1 MVDIKNKILLLFLCL
16 MLIVGLTYGAKYL
29 YDLKIYKDKTSSLTI
44 SNIDLSK
51 VKDGVYI
58 GKYDAKLVAAETRV
72 TVKNGKIINI
82 ELLEHKNERG
92 KSAESILSKV
102 ISSQSLNVDA
112 VSGATNS
119 SKIILKSIENA
130 LKE

>member
-1 MVDIKNKILLLFLCL
+1 LKKNILLLFLCL
-16 MLIVGLTYGAKYL
+16 IVITGITYGIKYL

-44 SNIDLSK
+44 SNFDLSK
-51 VKDGVYI
+51 VKDGIYV
-58 GKYDAKLVAAETRV
+58 GEYDAKFVSAKTRV
-72 TVKNGKIINI
+72 TVKNGKITDI

-92 KSAESILSKV
+92 KKAESILSEV
-102 ISSQSLNVDA
+102 ISKQSLHVDS

-119 SKIILKSIENA
+119 SKVILKSIENA

>member
-1 MVDIKNKILLLFLCL
+1 

-58 GKYDAKLVAAETRV
+58 GKYDAKLVAAKTKV